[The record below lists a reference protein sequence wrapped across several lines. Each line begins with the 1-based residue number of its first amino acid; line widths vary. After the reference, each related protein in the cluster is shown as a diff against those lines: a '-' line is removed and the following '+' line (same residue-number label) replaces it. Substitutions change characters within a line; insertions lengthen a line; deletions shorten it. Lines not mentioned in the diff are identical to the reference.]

1 MKRMKMITHEDD
13 SVSSNSWARECRVLN
28 RIPGFSCFA
37 HPALPTA
44 RLDFKKCYGYG
55 SVIANK
61 NEGLLALEFAFI

>member
-1 MKRMKMITHEDD
+1 MILLEV
-13 SVSSNSWARECRVLN
+13 SVGRGRPPGVGP
-28 RIPGFSCFA
+28 RIRGFFCFA